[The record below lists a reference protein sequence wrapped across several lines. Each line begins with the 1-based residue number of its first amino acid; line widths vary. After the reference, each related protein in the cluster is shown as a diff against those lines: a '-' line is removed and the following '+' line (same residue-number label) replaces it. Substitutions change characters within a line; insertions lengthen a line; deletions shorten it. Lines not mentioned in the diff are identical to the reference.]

1 MFLASFCCNKVLFIY
16 FLLLIPWPHTH
27 VFRLLCSKD
36 SSRLVRKIVR
46 SKLTPILDKY
56 QVNIWLHNLI
66 YLETWYSSNYT
77 MFGFVCICVYVL
89 WIKKIN
95 KVKLPLE
102 CPLHPLRDLFA
113 PRHDAKKRDRPTQW
127 TCRLCGKS
135 FYQEKFLDLHFENR
149 HAKVINEVR

>member
-1 MFLASFCCNKVLFIY
+1 M
-16 FLLLIPWPHTH
+16 
-27 VFRLLCSKD
+27 
-36 SSRLVRKIVR
+36 
-46 SKLTPILDKY
+46 KLKT
-56 QVNIWLHNLI
+56 
-66 YLETWYSSNYT
+66 
-77 MFGFVCICVYVL
+77 
-89 WIKKIN
+89 

-149 HAKVINEVR
+149 HAKVINEVIIIKCFHLHLLLEKCLRNVREMFKKCLRSVQEMFKKCLRNVKLLMKC